1 MYIDS
6 VDFQIISL
14 LKENSRLTYKEI
26 GDKIHLTGQA
36 VGARITKLVEEG
48 YIEKFTIAL
57 NNEKLGVSLTAF
69 IKIYMKTLDHNKM
82 KRLIKNTESIT
93 QAYRISGDCC
103 YLIKVETSTNEILN
117 NILDEIN
124 EFATYQLSLSISKLK

>member
-57 NNEKLGVSLTAF
+57 NNEKLGVSLTTF